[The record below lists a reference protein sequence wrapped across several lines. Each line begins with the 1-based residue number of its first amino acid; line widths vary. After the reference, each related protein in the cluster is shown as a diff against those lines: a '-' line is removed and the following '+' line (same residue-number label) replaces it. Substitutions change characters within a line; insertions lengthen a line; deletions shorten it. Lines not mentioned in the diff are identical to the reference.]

1 MGCCA
6 PRPLLV
12 LVVGLAVLSASP
24 AAADDGADCS
34 QRYEEEKF
42 DAAIAAYTR
51 AIASGRYRGRALVNA
66 HLTRALSQTAK
77 DEHDRAIADFTAA
90 IRLDPTRAA
99 AYQGRGESHLAQG
112 NQERALPDLNEAI
125 RLDPKSVTAFV
136 YRGVILGARGEHD
149 RAIIDFT
156 AAIQLEPFSAELRA
170 RRADARASCGRR
182 RS

>member
-42 DAAIAAYTR
+42 DAAIAACTR

-77 DEHDRAIADFTAA
+77 DRSCHCRFHRGDPARPDEGG
-90 IRLDPTRAA
+90 RLP
-99 AYQGRGESHLAQG
+99 
-112 NQERALPDLNEAI
+112 
-125 RLDPKSVTAFV
+125 
-136 YRGVILGARGEHD
+136 GAR
-149 RAIIDFT
+149 
-156 AAIQLEPFSAELRA
+156 
-170 RRADARASCGRR
+170 
-182 RS
+182 